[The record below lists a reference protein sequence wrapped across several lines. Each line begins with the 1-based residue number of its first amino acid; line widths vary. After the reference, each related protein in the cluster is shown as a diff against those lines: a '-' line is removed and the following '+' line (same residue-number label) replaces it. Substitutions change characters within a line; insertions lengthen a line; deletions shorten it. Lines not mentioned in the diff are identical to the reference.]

1 MGISILNGYRGIRNA
16 PVTFSPI
23 FSEFKPIQD
32 ACQSNTPI
40 KMTKQHKAIN
50 LAMSLIL
57 GGKWS

>member
-23 FSEFKPIQD
+23 FNEFKPIQD

-40 KMTKQHKAIN
+40 KMTKQPDQRSVYSEARPR
-50 LAMSLIL
+50 
-57 GGKWS
+57 